1 MVDPVFLQELV
12 KINGNITL
20 SDGRVLAGGNTAE
33 FLLNKVY
40 IDYPVYIQDTYFAQ
54 VAEQTV
60 SNMFSNLDLTKLSKV
75 AQLMGSMSEGHH
87 FSMYSFDEAT
97 EKTIVMQAS
106 LHRLESSEEH
116 PQVGV

>member
-1 MVDPVFLQELV
+1 M

-40 IDYPVYIQDTYFAQ
+40 IDYPVYMQDTYFAQ

-75 AQLMGSMSEGHH
+75 AQLMGSMSEGRC

-97 EKTIVMQAS
+97 EKTISDAGFTAQTP
-106 LHRLESSEEH
+106 SSEEH
-116 PQVGV
+116 PAGGCVCD